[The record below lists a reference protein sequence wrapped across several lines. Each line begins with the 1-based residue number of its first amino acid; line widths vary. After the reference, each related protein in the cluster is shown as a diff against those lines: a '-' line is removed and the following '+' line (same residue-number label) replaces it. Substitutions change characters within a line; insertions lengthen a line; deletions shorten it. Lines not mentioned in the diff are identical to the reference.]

1 MMMGR
6 SQASEMKALPAL
18 LGFACLC
25 VVVFFAG
32 NFQAPIRAFFAE
44 YLTPPADAEY
54 ASLSRSEVEQR
65 LKDAEEALE
74 RVKYQSVLYGLV
86 VEENKNLR
94 RVEGI
99 ESITTSVS
107 ARVLSR
113 PPRTHYDTL
122 IVGAGSAQGV
132 AVHDLA
138 MWDGVLL
145 GEVIMVTASSATVEL
160 YSSPTSELDVMIGT
174 PSAVA
179 IARGLGGGAFEV
191 MIPQGVEVSQGDT
204 VRASTDETLLLGR
217 VVSVSGSATDAT
229 KTVHVAAPVSMSE
242 IDFVSIVPLGDI

>member
-1 MMMGR
+1 MGR
-6 SQASEMKALPAL
+6 SQASEVKALPAL
-18 LGFACLC
+18 LGFALLC

-32 NFQAPIRAFFAE
+32 NFQAPVRAFFAQ
-44 YLTPPADAEY
+44 YLTGPTDPQY
-54 ASLSRSEVEQR
+54 ASLSRSEIEKR
-65 LKDAEEALE
+65 LKEAEDALT
-74 RVKYQSVLYGLV
+74 RVKYQSVLYELV

-94 RVEGI
+94 QVADV
-99 ESITTSVS
+99 ESITTEVL

-122 IVGAGSAQGV
+122 IVGAGSASGV
-132 AVHDLA
+132 AVHDIAL
-138 MWDGVLL
+138 WNGVLL

-160 YSSPTSELDVMIGT
+160 YSSPTAEHDVVLGT

-191 MIPQGVEVSQGDT
+191 MIPQGVNVSAGDT
-204 VRASTDETLLLGR
+204 VRASTDETLIIGR

-229 KTVHVAAPVSMSE
+229 KTVYVAAPVSMSE
-242 IDFVSIVPLGDI
+242 IDFVSLVPLGDL